1 MSRLQKT
8 SLRYQLKMYIYILYG
23 TSYHFYDLRRY
34 RLFVHSSTVIDS
46 RTKRTHEGKMRKTLF
61 FSKSNR

>member
-1 MSRLQKT
+1 MAQVIIFMT
-8 SLRYQLKMYIYILYG
+8 YAATAY
-23 TSYHFYDLRRY
+23 
-34 RLFVHSSTVIDS
+34 LFHSSTVIDS

>member
-1 MSRLQKT
+1 
-8 SLRYQLKMYIYILYG
+8 MYIYILYG

-34 RLFVHSSTVIDS
+34 RLFVYSSTVIDS